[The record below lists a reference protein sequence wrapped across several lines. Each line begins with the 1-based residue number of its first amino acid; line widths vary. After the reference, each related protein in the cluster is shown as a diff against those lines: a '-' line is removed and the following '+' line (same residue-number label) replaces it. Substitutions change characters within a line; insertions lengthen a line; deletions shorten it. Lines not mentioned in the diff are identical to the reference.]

1 MVEAALQACK
11 SLRGNTI
18 VQLPDA
24 LRVRLGAPDFIAATR
39 LANPMVGRVLD
50 RALADGEIEL
60 TPLLKLVRYL
70 IRSSTRV
77 TPFGLFSGVTW
88 ATLSNEDGSTTGRL
102 LAGDTIAGRAK
113 IDTGVMM
120 SAAHARALLASA
132 DLVVRRNE
140 LLNITPARVWLSI
153 ADAYGDSDRRTLS
166 VQMTEPLQLVLSL
179 LSPEAPL
186 SEVLNA
192 LATQYPTWPRTTFEA
207 FVNQLLT
214 LNILVS
220 ADQLQVHEKDL
231 EPASWIP
238 DAWTKA
244 IKGVDEDIV
253 RHLIDQPDEFLE
265 TVREVVD
272 WDAAKPVFH
281 VDSALRADGP
291 MALPQEFGILATE
304 VADTLI
310 RLDTTSC
317 YPPYLTAYAQCFVE
331 EYGMNARVPLIR
343 LLSQETG
350 LGPPETY
357 SYPDRDYPLP
367 QPTDNRLDVSLS
379 RTALL
384 QSWISQALAAGSLEV
399 ELSDEDLYFFAES
412 TIGGRDDRPLVPG
425 FDLCF
430 TPMQR
435 AMDEGNDWLAL
446 CSPVPSGPPGS
457 FVGRFWDLMPADGQT
472 GMQAAAGVW
481 QRELPYV
488 RIAELT
494 YLPTLAKAM
503 NVAGRAVLQPSEIAI
518 NVKPSLGPD
527 AVIPLDQIA
536 VGVNEEMLTF
546 WDCSSGQEIL
556 AVQSSL
562 LNLRM
567 ACNEVRFLLEAS
579 FNRFRSISGFDWGPL
594 EWASPFLPRLR
605 HGRVVVRPATWS
617 LRASPELRAGRELTF
632 EEFGQHVAEWRD
644 RWRVPQHVYLAR
656 EDNRLYLDLNLRA
669 CLFDLWWAWKSS
681 SQSQVTVCEIMPAI
695 DAGFLENTRG
705 DIHACDIALTVE
717 RADLPQ
723 VEGQSEAQEKPQESG
738 SDRLATWIA
747 NDVEQVDW
755 FGQPWIYAKYYG
767 PRTLQ
772 NDVLLQLV
780 SSVLV
785 DRDYF
790 FIRYG
795 DPSPHLRLRLRV
807 VDWAA
812 DMKSMVD
819 VGDAMRRQGLV
830 TNVTFLPYRR
840 ETARYGGPDCFAAA
854 EEVFVESSRWVGA
867 RVRELAARSTLSEQ
881 LAGAA
886 IDTERLAQMLCG
898 DTKMRQSF
906 AKVLAGPTAG
916 GPDWR
921 ELGRSIWDDLADPAV
936 ASTPAPLVKALRTLG
951 EKVQLADEANTL
963 TSPQNDIISSI
974 LHLHS
979 NRLGIP
985 RDDEQRVYGLWRRYL
1000 DRTMAA
1006 ERHGG

>member
-1 MVEAALQACK
+1 MVEGALQGCR
-11 SLRGNTI
+11 SLRGSTI
-18 VQLPDA
+18 VQLPGE
-24 LRVRLGAPDFIAATR
+24 LRARLGSPDFIAATR

-50 RALADGEIEL
+50 RALADGEMEL

-77 TPFGLFSGVTW
+77 TPFGLFSGVAW
-88 ATLSNEDGSTTGRL
+88 ATLSNQDGATTGRL
-102 LAGDTIAGRAK
+102 LAGDTIAGRVK
-113 IDTGVMM
+113 IDTGVLM
-120 SAAHARALLASA
+120 SAAHARALLASP

-140 LLNITPARVWLSI
+140 LLNITPARIWLSI
-153 ADAYGDSDRRTLS
+153 ADAYGDSDRRSLS
-166 VQMTEPLQLVLSL
+166 VQMTEPLQCVLSL
-179 LSPEAPL
+179 LSPDARL
-186 SEVLNA
+186 SELLDA
-192 LATQYPTWPRTTFEA
+192 LATQYPTRPRTTLEGFLD
-207 FVNQLLT
+207 QLLS

-231 EPASWIP
+231 EPASWVP

-244 IKGVDEDIV
+244 IKVADQNIA
-253 RHLIDQPDEFLE
+253 RHLIDQPDEFLD
-265 TVREVVD
+265 TVRETVD
-272 WDAAKPVFH
+272 WDASKPVFH
-281 VDSALRADGP
+281 VDSALRTDSP
-291 MALPQEFGILATE
+291 MALPQEFGVLATE

-317 YPPYLTAYAQCFVE
+317 YPPYLTAYARCFVE
-331 EYGMNARVPLIR
+331 EYGMNARVPLTC

-357 SYPDRDYPLP
+357 SYPDRDFPLP

-384 QSWISQALAAGSLEV
+384 QSWIAQALAAGSLEV

-430 TPMQR
+430 TPMQSPGPG
-435 AMDEGNDWLAL
+435 GNDWLAL

-457 FVGRFWDLMPADGQT
+457 FVGRFWDLMPADGQA
-472 GMQAAAGVW
+472 GMHAAAAVW
-481 QRELPYV
+481 QRELPGI

-518 NVKPSLGPD
+518 NVKPSLAPD
-527 AVIPLDQIA
+527 AVIPLEQIA
-536 VGVNEEMLTF
+536 VGVNDEMLTF

-579 FNRFRSISGFDWGPL
+579 FNRFRSLSGFDWGPL

-617 LRASPELRAGRELTF
+617 LRAAPELRAGRELTF
-632 EEFGQHVAEWRD
+632 EQFVQHAAEWRD

-656 EDNRLYLDLNLRA
+656 EDNRLYLDLDLRA

-695 DAGFLENTRG
+695 DAGFVENTRG
-705 DIHACDIALTVE
+705 EIHAGDIALTVE
-717 RADLPQ
+717 RSDLPPM
-723 VEGQSEAQEKPQESG
+723 EPQSEVSEKQRESHG
-738 SDRLATWIA
+738 TRLATWIA
-747 NDVEQVDW
+747 NDIEQVDW
-755 FGQPWIYAKYYG
+755 FGQPWLYAKYYG

-780 SSVLV
+780 SSVLA

-795 DPSPHLRLRLRV
+795 DPSPHLRLRVRA
-807 VDWAA
+807 VDWSA
-812 DMKSMVD
+812 DMKAMAD
-819 VGDAMRRQGLV
+819 IGDAMRRQGLV

-840 ETARYGGPDCFAAA
+840 ETARYGGPGCFAAA
-854 EEVFVESSRWVGA
+854 EEVFVESSRWVGT
-867 RVRELAARSTLSEQ
+867 RVRELAARSTLSSQ

-886 IDTERLAQMLCG
+886 IDTERLAQTLCG
-898 DTKMRQSF
+898 DIEMRQSF

-921 ELGRSIWDDLADPAV
+921 ELGRSIWDDLADPAIAV
-936 ASTPAPLVKALRTLG
+936 TPAPLVAALHSLG
-951 EKVQLADEANTL
+951 AKIQSADEDGTL
-963 TSPQNDIISSI
+963 TSPPNDIISSI

-1000 DRTMAA
+1000 DRTMA
-1006 ERHGG
+1006 ERRSA